1 MNEKS
6 ETKLCKYC
14 QTEIPAKAKICPNCK
29 KKQGGATKWFV
40 AVVIVIIL
48 LNWKRSIYFLMTNTA
63 TCGRIILLQVAG
75 G

>member
-29 KKQGGATKWFV
+29 KSRVGQQSG
-40 AVVIVIIL
+40 L
-48 LNWKRSIYFLMTNTA
+48 LRWL
-63 TCGRIILLQVAG
+63 
-75 G
+75 